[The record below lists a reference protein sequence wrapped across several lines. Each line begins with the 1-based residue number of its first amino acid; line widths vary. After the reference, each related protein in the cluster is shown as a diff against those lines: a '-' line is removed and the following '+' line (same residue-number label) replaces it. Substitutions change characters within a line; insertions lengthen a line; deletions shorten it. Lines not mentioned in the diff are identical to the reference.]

1 MFEFSILDLRDHWKC
16 VNFPKSHQILN
27 IVENVD
33 HLKIVEFV
41 DEIDFLIFIICWSGE
56 VITFDSIISHVA
68 GTDISDFQQLQT
80 YVDTYYGP
88 RRIIALQTAEGE
100 DVVEINES
108 TTPAQILS
116 ALTTN
121 PPVVT
126 QLLIGQKNQISK

>member
-1 MFEFSILDLRDHWKC
+1 MPFRFWHESKFDSDCNLVLQR
-16 VNFPKSHQILN
+16 
-27 IVENVD
+27 
-33 HLKIVEFV
+33 

>member
-1 MFEFSILDLRDHWKC
+1 
-16 VNFPKSHQILN
+16 
-27 IVENVD
+27 
-33 HLKIVEFV
+33 
-41 DEIDFLIFIICWSGE
+41 
-56 VITFDSIISHVA
+56 VA

-126 QLLIGQKNQISK
+126 QLLIGQKNQISKWFY